1 MSVQVAV
8 TRASMQLG
16 AVLVPSMVVFSGSN
30 AAVENWM
37 TRNVPPEDVT
47 VIAEEAAGA
56 GSYMSLLQS
65 TIERVAALEEREA
78 EILIPRLRNIVA
90 QVLKHAC
97 GRQHVEATSDT
108 DFFSQL
114 GSAHPGVQRLASSMG
129 VAPQQLV
136 YQADQSIT
144 RRNKSIHPNTLAAL
158 EEEVG
163 AVQRCITPALQ
174 RKCSW
179 ECRLFMA
186 YDDVKAAFPDAFQVC
201 KGCN

>member
-16 AVLVPSMVVFSGSN
+16 AVLVPSMVV
-30 AAVENWM
+30 
-37 TRNVPPEDVT
+37 
-47 VIAEEAAGA
+47 
-56 GSYMSLLQS
+56 YMSLLQS

-97 GRQHVEATSDT
+97 GRFEATSDT

-179 ECRLFMA
+179 ECRLLMA

-201 KGCN
+201 KGCH